1 CSVKPKRGGKT
12 MIHRI
17 AIAALLA
24 LAAAAAPAAAQDYPN
39 HPIKI
44 IVPFGAGG
52 PGDVFSRQVAQFLP
66 ELLKQSVV
74 AENRPGAASILGADA
89 VAKSAPDGYPLLPI
103 SNTLTANETL
113 YPNRSYVLMR
123 DFVPVATLN
132 YSELVMVVHPSVP
145 AKNLQEFI
153 ALAKAKPGQL
163 NYASAGTGTPY
174 HMAAELF
181 KKMTGTDIVH
191 VPHRASGDQRNA
203 VLGGHLEMTFDA
215 ITTMAA
221 NVQAGQVR
229 ALGTSALTRSKV
241 LPDVPTIDEAGVP
254 GYEATIWIGIMAPA
268 ATPKPIVERLNAEIN
283 KAMARPEMRTAWAR
297 QAATPMTMSPAEFDA
312 FLRKDI
318 EKWAAV
324 AKMSGATGQ

>member
-1 CSVKPKRGGKT
+1 MHFLGRTAV
-12 MIHRI
+12 
-17 AIAALLA
+17 AALLA
-24 LAAAAAPAAAQDYPN
+24 LGAAAAAAPAVAQDYPN
-39 HPIKI
+39 RPIKL

-66 ELLKQSVV
+66 EVLKEPVV
-74 AENRPGAASILGADA
+74 VENRPGAASIIGADA
-89 VAKSAPDGYPLLPI
+89 AAKSAPDGYTLLTI

-113 YPNRSYVLMR
+113 FPHRPYVLTR

-145 AKNLQEFI
+145 AKNVQEFI

-203 VLGGHLEMTFDA
+203 IIGGHLEMTFDA
-215 ITTMAA
+215 ITTMAT
-221 NVQAGQVR
+221 NVQGGQVR
-229 ALGTSALTRSKV
+229 ALGTSALARSKV

-254 GYEATIWIGIMAPA
+254 GFEAVIWLGIVAPA
-268 ATPKPIVERLNAEIN
+268 GTPKPIVDKLNAAIN
-283 KAMARPEMRTAWAR
+283 QTIARPEIVAAWEKQGAN
-297 QAATPMTMSPAEFDA
+297 PMTMSPAEFDA

-318 EKWAAV
+318 EKWALV
-324 AKMSGATGQ
+324 AKFSGASNQ

>member
-1 CSVKPKRGGKT
+1 MSFLHG
-12 MIHRI
+12 I
-17 AIAALLA
+17 AVAAS
-24 LAAAAAPAAAQDYPN
+24 LAAGAWVAAAPAAAQDYPT
-39 HPIKI
+39 HPIRL

-66 ELLKQSVV
+66 EVLKQPVV
-74 AENRPGAASILGADA
+74 VENRPGAASVIGADV
-89 VAKSAPDGYPLLPI
+89 VAKAAPDGYTLLTI

-113 YPNRSYVLMR
+113 FPHRPYVLTR
-123 DFVPVATLN
+123 DFAPVATLN

-145 AKNLQEFI
+145 AKDLKEFI

-163 NYASAGTGTPY
+163 NYASSGTGTPY

-203 VLGGHLEMTFDA
+203 VLGGHLDMTFDA
-215 ITTMAA
+215 ITTMAS

-254 GYEATIWIGIMAPA
+254 GFDAAIWLGIVAPA
-268 ATPKPIVERLNAEIN
+268 GTPQPIVDKLNAAIN
-283 KAMARPEMRTAWAR
+283 ETIARPEIVAAWEKQGAN
-297 QAATPMTMSPAEFDA
+297 PMTMTPAEFDA
-312 FLRKDI
+312 FIRKDI
-318 EKWAAV
+318 EKWAQV
-324 AKMSGATGQ
+324 AKFFGAVGQ

>member
-1 CSVKPKRGGKT
+1 MSFIRPV
-12 MIHRI
+12 
-17 AIAALLA
+17 AVAASLA
-24 LAAAAAPAAAQDYPN
+24 VCVIVAAAPAAAEDYPAR
-39 HPIKI
+39 PIKL

-66 ELLKQSVV
+66 EVLNQPVV
-74 AENRPGAASILGADA
+74 VENRPGAASVIGADV
-89 VAKSAPDGYPLLPI
+89 VAKSAPDGYTLLTI

-113 YPNRSYVLMR
+113 FPHRPYVLTR
-123 DFVPVATLN
+123 DFAPVATLN

-145 AKNLQEFI
+145 AKDLKEFI
-153 ALAKAKPGQL
+153 ALAKSKPGQL
-163 NYASAGTGTPY
+163 NYASSGTGTPY

-181 KKMTGTDIVH
+181 KKMTGTDMVH

-203 VLGGHLEMTFDA
+203 VLGGHLDMTFDA

-254 GYEATIWIGIMAPA
+254 GFEAVIWLGIVAPA
-268 ATPKPIVERLNAEIN
+268 GTPQPIVEKLNAAIN
-283 KAMARPEMRTAWAR
+283 KTIARPEIVAAWEKQGAN
-297 QAATPMTMSPAEFDA
+297 PMTMTPAEFDA

-318 EKWAAV
+318 EKWAQV
-324 AKMSGATGQ
+324 ARFSGAVGQ